1 MNEYKRKMKQ
11 IKKLKKERKLLNK
24 LTLLTKQQYDCIY
37 NQYTNEII
45 KIGGYHCV
53 YWRKIKRYSLFH

>member
-1 MNEYKRKMKQ
+1 MDEYKRKMKQ

-24 LTLLTKQQYDCIY
+24 LTLLTKQQYDYLY
-37 NQYTNEII
+37 NQYTNAII

-53 YWRKIKRYSLFH
+53 Y